1 MTAPQHTVWK
11 HPRAFPR
18 YLMDQRL
25 LLRAG
30 MVFHGRTKDISE
42 GGLGATIARQ
52 LPRHEPIE
60 VEFRLP
66 GSSVT
71 IKAMAEVR
79 YNQGFQYGL
88 RFLYMTDAQRA
99 QIREAVS
106 QLQSAP

>member
-30 MVFHGRTKDISE
+30 KIFHGRTKDISE
-42 GGLGATIARQ
+42 SGLGATVAGQ
-52 LPRHEPIE
+52 LPHNEPIE
-60 VEFRLP
+60 VEFTLS
-66 GSSVT
+66 GTSVT
-71 IKAMAEVR
+71 FKVMAEIR

-88 RFLYMTDAQRA
+88 RFLDITDAQRA

-106 QLQSAP
+106 QLQPAP

>member
-1 MTAPQHTVWK
+1 
-11 HPRAFPR
+11 
-18 YLMDQRL
+18 MDQRL
-25 LLRAG
+25 LIRAG

-42 GGLGATIARQ
+42 SGLGATVAGQ
-52 LPRHEPIE
+52 LPRNEPIE

-71 IKAMAEVR
+71 IKVMAEVR

-88 RFLYMTDAQRA
+88 RFLYITEAQRA

-106 QLQSAP
+106 QLQPAP